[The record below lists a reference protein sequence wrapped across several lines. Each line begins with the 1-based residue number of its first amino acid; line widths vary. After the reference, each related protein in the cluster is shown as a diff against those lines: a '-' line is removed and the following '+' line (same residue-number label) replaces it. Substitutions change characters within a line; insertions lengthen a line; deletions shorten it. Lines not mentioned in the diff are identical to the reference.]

1 MQDFPI
7 DTQIIDWSQPGGT
20 KLHLAGVIRESI
32 VDGPG
37 WRFVVFV
44 QGCPHHCKN
53 CQNAQTWSFEG
64 GYMTTVENIVKAVK
78 ENKLITGV
86 TLSGG
91 EPFTQAKAL
100 TVLARELKKEGVDVM
115 SFSGWTFEE
124 LRDGANEE
132 NCWMDLLKEL
142 SLLVDGKFIEEQ
154 KTLNLRFRGSK
165 NQRIVD
171 VQKSLAS
178 NQTILS
184 ELN

>member
-1 MQDFPI
+1 MSDQFLNNDR
-7 DTQIIDWSQPGGT
+7 PGET

-37 WRFVVFV
+37 YRFVVFV
-44 QGCPHHCKN
+44 QGCPHHCKG
-53 CQNAQTWSFEG
+53 CQNPQTWSFTEG
-64 GYMTTVENIVKAVK
+64 GYDTTVENIMKAVK

-100 TVLARELKKEGVDVM
+100 TVLAKELRKEGLDVM
-115 SFSGWTFEE
+115 AFSGWTFEE
-124 LRDGANEE
+124 LRDGADEE
-132 NCWMDLLKEL
+132 NGWLDLLREL
-142 SLLVDGKFIEEQ
+142 SLLIDGRFIQEQ
-154 KTLNLRFRGSK
+154 LTLELRFRGSR

-171 VQKSLAS
+171 VQKSL
-178 NQTILS
+178 QTGQTVLS

>member
-1 MQDFPI
+1 MNTTLLSNDR
-7 DTQIIDWSQPGGT
+7 PGET

-44 QGCPHHCKN
+44 QGCPHHCKG
-53 CQNAQTWSFEG
+53 CQNPQTWSFTEG
-64 GYMTTVENIVKAVK
+64 GYDTTVENIVNAVK

-86 TLSGG
+86 TFSGG

-100 TVLARELKKEGVDVM
+100 SVLAKELKKEGLDVLA
-115 SFSGWTFEE
+115 FSGWTYEE
-124 LRDGANEE
+124 LREGANEE
-132 NCWMDLLKEL
+132 NGWMDLLREL
-142 SLLVDGKFIEEQ
+142 SLLIDGRFIQEQ
-154 KTLNLRFRGSK
+154 LSLELRFRGSK

-171 VQKSLAS
+171 VQRSLAEGK
-178 NQTILS
+178 TVLS

>member
-1 MQDFPI
+1 MLDFPI
-7 DTQIIDWSQPGGT
+7 DRQIIDWSQPGGT

-53 CQNAQTWSFEG
+53 CQNAQTWPFEG
-64 GYMTTVENIVKAVK
+64 GYETTVENIVNAAK
-78 ENKLITGV
+78 ENPLLKGV

-100 TVLARELKKEGVDVM
+100 AVLAKELKKEGLDVM
-115 SFSGWTFEE
+115 AFSGWTFEE
-124 LRDGANEE
+124 LRDGSNDE
-132 NCWMDLLKEL
+132 NCWLDLLKEL

-154 KTLNLRFRGSK
+154 KTLSLRFRGSK

-171 VQKSLAS
+171 VQKSLALG
-178 NQTILS
+178 QTVLS

>member
-1 MQDFPI
+1 MSDNLLI
-7 DTQIIDWSQPGGT
+7 NDRPGET

-44 QGCPHHCKN
+44 QGCPHHCKG
-53 CQNAQTWSFEG
+53 CQNPQTWSFTEG
-64 GYMTTVENIVKAVK
+64 GYDTTVENIMKAVK

-100 TVLARELKKEGVDVM
+100 TVLAKEIRKEGLDVM
-115 SFSGWTFEE
+115 AFSGWTFEE
-124 LRDGANEE
+124 LKEGANEE
-132 NCWMDLLKEL
+132 NGWMDLLREL
-142 SLLVDGKFIEEQ
+142 SLLIDGRFIEEQ
-154 KTLNLRFRGSK
+154 LTLNLRFRGSK
-165 NQRIVD
+165 NQRIID
-171 VQKSLAS
+171 VQRSLAEGK
-178 NQTILS
+178 TVLS

>member
-1 MQDFPI
+1 MLEFPI
-7 DTQIIDWSQPGGT
+7 DTQIIDPDQPGET

-37 WRFVVFV
+37 WRFVVFA
-44 QGCPHHCKN
+44 QGCPHRCKG
-53 CQNAQTWSFEG
+53 CQNPQTWPFEG
-64 GYMTTVENIVKAVK
+64 GYQTTVENIVKAVLSD
-78 ENKLITGV
+78 KLVTGV

-100 TVLARELKKEGVDVM
+100 AVLAKELKKNGVDVM
-115 SFSGWTFEE
+115 AFSGWTYEE
-124 LRDGANEE
+124 LRDGANDQ

-142 SLLVDGKFIEEQ
+142 SLLVDGKFREEE
-154 KTLNLRFRGSK
+154 KSLDLRFRGSK

-171 VQKSLAS
+171 VAASLAS
-178 NQTILS
+178 GGTVLS

>member
-1 MQDFPI
+1 MSDQFLNNDR
-7 DTQIIDWSQPGGT
+7 PGET

-37 WRFVVFV
+37 YRFVVFV
-44 QGCPHHCKN
+44 QGCPHHCKG
-53 CQNAQTWSFEG
+53 CQNPQTWSFTEG
-64 GYMTTVENIVKAVK
+64 GYDTTVENIMKAVK

-100 TVLARELKKEGVDVM
+100 TVLAKELRKEGLDVM
-115 SFSGWTFEE
+115 AFSGWTFEE

-132 NCWMDLLKEL
+132 NGWLDLLREL
-142 SLLVDGKFIEEQ
+142 SLLIDGRFIQEQ
-154 KTLNLRFRGSK
+154 LTLELRFRGSK

-171 VQKSLAS
+171 VQKSL
-178 NQTILS
+178 
-184 ELN
+184 

>member
-1 MQDFPI
+1 MDFPL
-7 DTQIIDWSQPGGT
+7 DTQIIDMNQPGET

-53 CQNAQTWSFEG
+53 CQNPQTWGFDG
-64 GYMTTVENIVKAVK
+64 GYQTTVDNIVKAVK
-78 ENKLITGV
+78 ADPLVSGV

-100 TVLARELKKEGVDVM
+100 AVLARELRANGIDVM
-115 SFSGWTFEE
+115 SFSGWTYEE
-124 LRDGANEE
+124 LRDGANAE
-132 NCWMDLLKEL
+132 NCWMDLLPQL
-142 SLLVDGKFIEEQ
+142 SLLVDGKYIEEQ
-154 KTLNLRFRGSK
+154 KSLDLRFRGSK

-178 NQTILS
+178 GQTVLS
-184 ELN
+184 DLN

>member
-1 MQDFPI
+1 MSDQFLNNDR
-7 DTQIIDWSQPGGT
+7 PGET

-37 WRFVVFV
+37 YRFVVFV
-44 QGCPHHCKN
+44 QGCPHHCKG
-53 CQNAQTWSFEG
+53 CQNPQTWSFTEG
-64 GYMTTVENIVKAVK
+64 GYDTTVENIMKAVK

-100 TVLARELKKEGVDVM
+100 TVLAKELRKEGLDVM
-115 SFSGWTFEE
+115 AFSGWTFEE
-124 LRDGANEE
+124 LRDGADEE
-132 NCWMDLLKEL
+132 NGWLDLLREL
-142 SLLVDGKFIEEQ
+142 SLLIDGRFIQEQ
-154 KTLNLRFRGSK
+154 LTLELRFRGSK

-171 VQKSLAS
+171 VQKSL
-178 NQTILS
+178 QTGQTVLS

>member
-1 MQDFPI
+1 MSDQFLNNDR
-7 DTQIIDWSQPGGT
+7 PGET

-37 WRFVVFV
+37 YRFVVFV
-44 QGCPHHCKN
+44 QGCPHHCKG
-53 CQNAQTWSFEG
+53 CQNPQTWSFTEG
-64 GYMTTVENIVKAVK
+64 GYDTTVENIMKAVK

-100 TVLARELKKEGVDVM
+100 TVLAKELRKEGLDVM
-115 SFSGWTFEE
+115 AFSGWTFEE

-132 NCWMDLLKEL
+132 NGWLDLLREL
-142 SLLVDGKFIEEQ
+142 SLLIDGRFIQEQ
-154 KTLNLRFRGSK
+154 LTLELRFRGSK

-171 VQKSLAS
+171 VQKSL
-178 NQTILS
+178 QTGQTVLS

>member
-1 MQDFPI
+1 MSDQFLNNGR
-7 DTQIIDWSQPGGT
+7 PGET

-37 WRFVVFV
+37 YRFVVFV
-44 QGCPHHCKN
+44 QGCPHHCKG
-53 CQNAQTWSFEG
+53 CQNPQTWSFTEG
-64 GYMTTVENIVKAVK
+64 GYDTTVENIMKAVK

-100 TVLARELKKEGVDVM
+100 TVLAKELRKEGLDVM
-115 SFSGWTFEE
+115 AFSGWTFEE
-124 LRDGANEE
+124 LRDGADEE
-132 NCWMDLLKEL
+132 NGWLDLLREL
-142 SLLVDGKFIEEQ
+142 SLLIDGRFIQEQ
-154 KTLNLRFRGSK
+154 LTLELRFRGSK

-171 VQKSLAS
+171 VQKSL
-178 NQTILS
+178 QTGQTVLS

>member
-1 MQDFPI
+1 MDFPI
-7 DTQIIDWSQPGGT
+7 DTQIIDYDQPGGT

-44 QGCPHHCKN
+44 QGCPHHCKG
-53 CQNAQTWSFEG
+53 CQNPQTWGFDG
-64 GYMTTVENIVKAVK
+64 GYETTVENIINAVKADPLLK
-78 ENKLITGV
+78 GV

-100 TVLARELKKEGVDVM
+100 AVLAREIKKLGLDVM

-124 LRDGANEE
+124 LRDGANAD
-132 NCWMDLLKEL
+132 NAWMDLLPEL

-154 KTLNLRFRGSK
+154 KSLDLHFRGSK

-178 NQTILS
+178 GTTVLS